1 MNTDYVN
8 FSTVMIKDKVDMKD
22 IDEVYAKYDYHCI
35 ACGVHKTK
43 AKKFKWLEAHESYSI
58 NYKKGICKIES
69 IEPLC
74 HYCHNFIHSG
84 RLGMI
89 LGRQKTHNEVEEILQ
104 KLPKSEFINPER
116 TFFDPACGNGQFL
129 SEVLIMKLEHGHD
142 FETALRT
149 IYGMDIMFD
158 NVDLCR
164 DRLLCGVEKFR
175 NIVEYNIIC
184 ADALTFN
191 FDNWS
196 AAPALK
202 NS

>member
-1 MNTDYVN
+1 MSNIIPTN
-8 FSTVMIKDKVDMKD
+8 AELIVMLRSWDAD
-22 IDEVYAKYDYHCI
+22 
-35 ACGVHKTK
+35 T
-43 AKKFKWLEAHESYSI
+43 
-58 NYKKGICKIES
+58 
-69 IEPLC
+69 
-74 HYCHNFIHSG
+74 
-84 RLGMI
+84 I
-89 LGRQKTHNEVEEILQ
+89 LRSEDRVKRTGEIFTPTSLVEEILQ
-104 KLPKSEFINPER
+104 KLPKSEFINPKR